1 MIQIENAGFQTS
13 SKTLLH
19 PLTTQFE
26 RGKFYG
32 LIGHNGSGKSTL
44 LKLLAREH
52 SPSQGAILLDN
63 TRIDTLSNR
72 EYARKLAY
80 LPQYTPVIPDMSARE
95 LVELGRYSWNSIWR
109 NNNPDNGSAV
119 ARAIELTDT
128 EDFMPALLDSLSGG
142 ERQRVAIARALI
154 RQRPILLLDEAFASL
169 GPALRHQMLDL
180 VRELQLETGMTV
192 LMVTHTPEDALY
204 LDAVLLF
211 LDSGRISA
219 MGPSAELLSPTGP
232 EALRHYI
239 GEKRSSG
246 LSLK

>member
-1 MIQIENAGFQTS
+1 MVFQENNLFA
-13 SKTLLH
+13 H
-19 PLTTQFE
+19 LTAEQNV
-26 RGKFYG
+26 G
-32 LIGHNGSGKSTL
+32 LGRSPN
-44 LKLLAREH
+44 LKLTAEDHIDIAEALSRVGLAGKE
-52 SPSQGAILLDN
+52 Q
-63 TRIDTLSNR
+63 
-72 EYARKLAY
+72 RKPEA
-80 LPQYTPVIPDMSARE
+80 
-95 LVELGRYSWNSIWR
+95 
-109 NNNPDNGSAV
+109 
-119 ARAIELTDT
+119 
-128 EDFMPALLDSLSGG
+128 LSGG

-154 RQRPILLLDEAFASL
+154 RQRPVLLLDEAFASL

-211 LDSGRISA
+211 LDNGTICA
-219 MGPSAELLSPTGP
+219 MGPAAELLSPTGP